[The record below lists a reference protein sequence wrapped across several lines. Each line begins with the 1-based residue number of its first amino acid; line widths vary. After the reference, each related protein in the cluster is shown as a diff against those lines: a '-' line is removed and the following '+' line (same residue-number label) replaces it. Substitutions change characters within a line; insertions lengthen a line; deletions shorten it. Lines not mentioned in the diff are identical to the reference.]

1 MRKVLIIDDEGDL
14 REIASMSLRT
24 MAGWETL
31 VASSGKEGLAVA
43 EREKPD
49 AILLD
54 VMMPEVDGVATFHML
69 HGNAITRGI
78 PVVLLTAKIR
88 AADKERFAQLAIRGV
103 IEKPFDPV
111 ALPQQISAVLGWGD

>member
-111 ALPQQISAVLGWGD
+111 TLPQQISAVLGWGD

>member
-24 MAGWETL
+24 MAGWETV

-111 ALPQQISAVLGWGD
+111 TLPQQISAVLGWGD

>member
-1 MRKVLIIDDEGDL
+1 VLIIDDEGDL

-24 MAGWETL
+24 MAGWETV

-54 VMMPEVDGVATFHML
+54 VMMPEVDGVATFRML

-111 ALPQQISAVLGWGD
+111 TLPQQISAVLGWGD